1 MMREPA
7 QKILVHKYIDWQR
20 VEERL
25 IRYKNIG
32 SNYNIA
38 EFKKSADKPP
48 YYCHYLAWR
57 LGTWNNEDFF
67 KYYDQLLGVGA
78 ALDNWSSME
87 NLLISPEFP
96 VFWGL
101 LWQLQVAKFFSDIQ
115 GVDLVWL
122 TQGPDLK
129 ITVQNEHFFVECYT
143 YQKSFGIEEFIGELF
158 GQIHPKLKIDR
169 MPYVQFSLPKN
180 KDRNN
185 FLNELFRP
193 FLDPHFIQ
201 EKSNEAQTEYPVML
215 PVPEGSKNFYVY
227 MEGDDP
233 SNCVSGR
240 NASGDPEEY
249 LILAIREACNNKKNE
264 NKLKGMHPNILAVN
278 FLLGGDFEAAED
290 RHLELYGAA
299 ISPCLDEAFDG
310 VLFDFCGIDKTL
322 SPEKIILNIKSEKHP
337 IRLLLPGT

>member
-78 ALDNWSSME
+78 ALD
-87 NLLISPEFP
+87 
-96 VFWGL
+96 
-101 LWQLQVAKFFSDIQ
+101 
-115 GVDLVWL
+115 
-122 TQGPDLK
+122 
-129 ITVQNEHFFVECYT
+129 
-143 YQKSFGIEEFIGELF
+143 
-158 GQIHPKLKIDR
+158 
-169 MPYVQFSLPKN
+169 LPKN